1 MNNIFTD
8 MVAACAFGALIGFCM
23 PIIGVPV
30 IPGLIAVYVIS
41 FTFGFCRTLSR

>member
-8 MVAACAFGALIGFCM
+8 VVAASAFGLLIGFCM
-23 PIIGVPV
+23 PIFGIPA
-30 IPGLIAVYVIS
+30 IPGLIAIYVIA